1 MCGTIIPAPIE
12 ASQKIETMSHDKR
25 QQALFN
31 AIAKLLRPLV
41 RVLLRNGIPVAA
53 FTDVAKH
60 VYVDVAAQEFNVA
73 GRKQTNSR
81 VATITGLSRKEV
93 KRIKEIEG
101 IGDPID
107 IVERYHRAARVVS
120 GWVHAKRFIDEKG
133 RPLPL
138 PFDGVKIS
146 FATLVKDFSGDVPPR
161 AVLDELLQA
170 GIVERKTDGR
180 LRLLQ
185 RAYIPKAGEIE
196 KLGILGTDVAG
207 LIATI
212 DHNIQS
218 AGDDPY
224 FQRKVYYDNLSEEAV
239 AELRLLIELRGQEL
253 LEEMNQWMA
262 QRDRDANP
270 NAVGTGRKAAGVG
283 VYYFV
288 DEPPEDEGKI

>member
-1 MCGTIIPAPIE
+1 
-12 ASQKIETMSHDKR
+12 MSHDKR

-41 RVLLRNGIPVAA
+41 RVLLRNGIPFAA

-93 KRIKEIEG
+93 QRIKAIEG

-120 GWVHAKRFIDEKG
+120 GWVHAKRYLDDKG
-133 RPLPL
+133 RPLAL
-138 PFDGVKIS
+138 PFDGVKVS
-146 FATLVKDFSGDVPPR
+146 FAALVKDFSGDVPPR

-224 FQRKVYYDNLSEEAV
+224 FQRKVYYDNMSEEAV
-239 AELRLLIELRGQEL
+239 AELRELIALRGQEL
-253 LEEMNQWMA
+253 LEEMNHWMA

-270 NAVGTGRKAAGVG
+270 KAAGTGRKAAGVG
-283 VYYFV
+283 VYYFE
-288 DEPPEDEGKI
+288 DEPPQEDE